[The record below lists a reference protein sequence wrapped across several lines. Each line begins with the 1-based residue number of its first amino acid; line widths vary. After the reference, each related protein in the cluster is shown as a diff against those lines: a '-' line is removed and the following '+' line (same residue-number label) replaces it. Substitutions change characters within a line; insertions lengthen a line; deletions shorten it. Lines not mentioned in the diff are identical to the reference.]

1 MSAETR
7 GRGRLSLNLVVLC
20 LFLGWLAFAETQ
32 DPRFIEDAAILTG
45 LVPADEGAAGSASPA
60 LAPAPVPLP
69 IADRS
74 ARALPAVDAF
84 SGIAARSLFN
94 PTRRPIEPPAEA
106 KAIPAVK
113 PSRFRLVGVLI
124 SDGLRMALIR
134 RGRASDYTRVEEG
147 QEIDGWRIER
157 IVADRVVIRKG
168 DTREELILKDQPAP
182 QAAPR
187 KTPKKRIGPLRPKIR
202 PQ

>member
-7 GRGRLSLNLVVLC
+7 GRSRLSLNLVVLC

-60 LAPAPVPLP
+60 PAPMPLP

-84 SGIAARSLFN
+84 SGIAARTLFN

-113 PSRFRLVGVLI
+113 PSRFSLVGVLI

-157 IVADRVVIRKG
+157 IVPDRVVIRKG

-182 QAAPR
+182 QAVPR
-187 KTPKKRIGPLRPKIR
+187 KTRKKRIGPLRPKIR